1 MRKSVLNGF
10 VAVLLGLL
18 GAQIGQAQ
26 GTLQVSNLGQTPTG
40 SATIG
45 SDSWIAQDFGTL
57 VNAPSTYTL
66 NSIQLLMNPALGNP
80 SGFSVSIY
88 SSLNPVDNLGSLS
101 GSNPSAGGIYTY
113 TSSGIT
119 LSAGV
124 DYFVVVT
131 AAAPVA
137 LGSYDWSA
145 SSGLTENG
153 TLYIDDA
160 YFSSSDGSS
169 WMGHGRQNV
178 FQMAIFATAA
188 PEPGTLGLLALGGM
202 LIGLRKLVPSPRSQV
217 PR

>member
-1 MRKSVLNGF
+1 MRKTTRFAILCLT
-10 VAVLLGLL
+10 AGLL
-18 GAQIGQAQ
+18 SIQSGQAQ
-26 GTLQVSNLGQTPTG
+26 GTLFVSNLGQTPTG

-45 SDSWIAQDFGTL
+45 SDSWIAQDFGTT

-113 TSSGIT
+113 TSSGII

-131 AAAPVA
+131 AATPIA

-153 TLYIDDA
+153 ALYIDDL

-169 WMGHGRQNV
+169 WTGHGRQNV
-178 FQMAIFATAA
+178 FQMAINATAA

-202 LIGLRKLVPSPRSQV
+202 LIGLRKRLGARGVRRAV
-217 PR
+217 